1 MPTIAVLVASVVRV
15 MLQPILIGSAAVVMV
30 VAREITPKWPS
41 HGFKWQMYDA
51 VMAGLIFLLF
61 VYVLLRI
68 QTL

>member
-1 MPTIAVLVASVVRV
+1 MPSIAVLVASVVRV
-15 MLQPILIGSAAVVMV
+15 MLQPILIGSLAVVMV
-30 VAREITPKWPS
+30 VARELTPGWPTR
-41 HGFKWQMYDA
+41 GFRWKLYDA